1 MTLDAAL
8 KALAHPGRRAMLR
21 LVWDAELTSSE
32 LAERT
37 GMTKPGASQHLRML
51 RETGLVRARVAAN
64 RRLYRVDQ
72 DRMRELRLF
81 LDDFWA
87 GPLARLKALAETR
100 AREEAGQ
107 ADPSA

>member
-1 MTLDAAL
+1 MIVDAAL

-21 LVWDAELTSSE
+21 LVWDAELTSTE

-51 RETGLVRARVAAN
+51 RDAGLVHARVAAN

-72 DRMRELRLF
+72 DRMRELRAF
-81 LDDFWA
+81 LDDFWQ
-87 GPLARLKALAETR
+87 GPLARLKAMAETR
-100 AREEAGQ
+100 AREEVGQ
-107 ADPSA
+107 SGPSA